1 MRQAWE
7 GTRDSAPQQCGEA
20 RILSPRL
27 AAGVWAGGR
36 MPAMLKVSRL
46 ACSRGDR
53 QLFADVS
60 FSLAAGEWL
69 HVQGENGAGKTS
81 LLRLLVG
88 LSPADAGEI
97 YWRGVAA
104 SEADFHRDLL
114 YLGHHAAVKDDL
126 TPLENLCLSAA
137 LDGIHLHEKAA
148 LAALVRL
155 GLRGREALPVRVL
168 SAGQKRRVLLA
179 RLLTRP
185 AALWVLDEAFNAL
198 DSGAVQL
205 LGELLGEHL
214 AKGGLAV
221 LTSHQPLPLPAG
233 KRLML

>member
-1 MRQAWE
+1 
-7 GTRDSAPQQCGEA
+7 
-20 RILSPRL
+20 
-27 AAGVWAGGR
+27 
-36 MPAMLKVSRL
+36 MPAMLKVSQL
-46 ACSRGDR
+46 ACSRGER

-137 LDGIHLHEKAA
+137 LDGIHLHEEAA

-205 LGELLGEHL
+205 LGALVGEHL
-214 AKGGLAV
+214 ARGGLAV

>member
-1 MRQAWE
+1 
-7 GTRDSAPQQCGEA
+7 
-20 RILSPRL
+20 
-27 AAGVWAGGR
+27 
-36 MPAMLKVSRL
+36 MLKVSGL
-46 ACSRGDR
+46 ACSRGER
-53 QLFADVS
+53 RLFADVA

-69 HVQGENGAGKTS
+69 HVQGANGAGKTS

-97 YWRGVAA
+97 HWRGVAVA
-104 SEADFHRDLL
+104 ADESGFRRELI
-114 YLGHHAAVKDDL
+114 YLGHHAAVKDEL
-126 TPLENLCLSAA
+126 NALENLQFSAA
-137 LDGIHLHEKAA
+137 LDGLLLDEAAA
-148 LAALVRL
+148 LAALKRL

-205 LGELLGEHL
+205 LGTLLGEHL
-214 AKGGLAV
+214 ASGGLAV
-221 LTSHQPLPLPAG
+221 LTSHQPLPLPG
-233 KRLML
+233 GQQLIL

>member
-1 MRQAWE
+1 
-7 GTRDSAPQQCGEA
+7 
-20 RILSPRL
+20 
-27 AAGVWAGGR
+27 

-88 LSPADAGEI
+88 LSPADASEI

-137 LDGIHLHEKAA
+137 LDGIHLHEEAA